1 MPYGALVERTVP
13 VSRAKIYSLLV
24 DDFGAI
30 GKLMGDAVESC
41 TLEGE
46 GIGAVRH
53 VRARGMPGVLSE
65 RMDTAYD
72 GRVFSYSLVGPSS
85 LPLEYY
91 NAVVT
96 LADAPG
102 GGCAIAWGSNW
113 VAKGAPAEQVR
124 ALLVGL
130 YDNIID
136 ALVQAAG
143 R

>member
-65 RMDTAYD
+65 RMDTAFD

-136 ALVQAAG
+136 ALVAAG